1 MIPLD
6 KAMKVANSLLSEA
19 KSIYSIR
26 DGLEVMSQ
34 GLKTETDKLK
44 SVREGGVPAA
54 VI

>member
-44 SVREGGVPAA
+44 GVREGGVPAA